1 MPNEERLQRMRKIVL
16 QYRYLDDIF
25 MSVALN
31 DAETIGVV
39 LSIIMGRALKV
50 ISVQAQDTV
59 SNLYGHGV
67 RFDVLAE
74 DSDDVVYDIEI
85 QRAKDGADPKRAR
98 FNIAMLDSRALE
110 RGAAYRDLP
119 RSVVI
124 FITENDVLGDGLP
137 IQHFCFVSEETGKTL
152 KTGQEIIY
160 VDSSCQQDT
169 PLGNM
174 MHDFHCR
181 DAKDIR
187 NECLAR
193 RMEKLKNSET
203 EVSRMCEV
211 METYGNE
218 CREEGREKGREEG
231 REEGMIASIQALM
244 ENGFS
249 IEKALELLK
258 IPQADREK
266 LRKQLA

>member
-1 MPNEERLQRMRKIVL
+1 MPNEERLRRMRKIVL
-16 QYRYLDDIF
+16 QYRYLDDLF

-50 ISVQAQDTV
+50 VSVQAQDTV

-67 RFDVLAE
+67 RFDVFAE
-74 DSDDVVYDIEI
+74 DDEGVVYDIEV

-98 FNIAMLDSRALE
+98 FNIAMIDSRALE
-110 RGAAYRDLP
+110 RGTIYRNLP

-124 FITENDVLGDGLP
+124 FITENDVLGDKLP
-137 IQHFCFVSEETGKTL
+137 IQHFHFVSQETGKL
-152 KTGQEIIY
+152 LQTGQEIIY
-160 VDSSCQQDT
+160 VDSSCQEDT
-169 PLGNM
+169 PLGSL

-193 RMEKLKNSET
+193 RMEKVKNSET
-203 EVSRMCEV
+203 EVSRMCEA
-211 METYGNE
+211 MEEY
-218 CREEGREKGREEG
+218 REEG
-231 REEGMIASIQALM
+231 REEGRKEGLVTAVRALINKM
-244 ENGFS
+244 HVSVDEAFDIFDIPEN
-249 IEKALELLK
+249 ERVA
-258 IPQADREK
+258 
-266 LRKQLA
+266 LRKQLV

>member
-1 MPNEERLQRMRKIVL
+1 MVNEEKRRRMRKIVL

-31 DAETIGVV
+31 DAETISVV
-39 LSIIMGRALKV
+39 LSIIMNRALKV

-59 SNLYGHGV
+59 PNLYGRGV
-67 RFDVLAE
+67 RFDVFAE
-74 DSDDVVYDIEI
+74 DSDGVMYDIEI

-110 RGAAYRDLP
+110 RGTSYKKLP

-124 FITENDVLGDGLP
+124 FITETDVLGDGLP
-137 IQHFCFVSEETGKTL
+137 IQHFRFVSDETKKAL
-152 KTGQEIIY
+152 QTGQEIIY

-169 PLGNM
+169 PLGNLM
-174 MHDFHCR
+174 RDFHCR
-181 DAKDIR
+181 DPKDIR

-193 RMEKLKNSET
+193 QMEKIKNSET
-203 EVSRMCEV
+203 EVSKMCEA
-211 METYGNE
+211 MEVYGNE
-218 CREEGREKGREEG
+218 CREEGREEG
-231 REEGMIASIQALM
+231 LVAAIRALM
-244 ENGFS
+244 ESGFS

-258 IPQADREK
+258 IPQADRDK
-266 LRKQLA
+266 LRGQLA